1 MFPFNACLISGS
13 EGRGFFRRSA
23 ADVIT
28 MPDVQYPHW
37 NASASRKACCS
48 GCRVAVLSQPF
59 NGRDALA
66 CHGAH
71 ERDAGTYGGVVNK
84 DRARAALPSPHTVFR
99 TSEVELIAKDP
110 QQATRQGRRLRV
122 GPCR

>member
-37 NASASRKACCS
+37 NASASRKACCRGGGFHS
-48 GCRVAVLSQPF
+48 EPAL

-66 CHGAH
+66 GHCAH
-71 ERDAGTYGGVVNK
+71 ERDAGTHGGVVNK
-84 DRARAALPSPHTVFR
+84 DRASAALPLTASIFR
-99 TSEVELIAKDP
+99 TSEIELIAKDP
-110 QQATRQGRRLRV
+110 QQALVRGGV
-122 GPCR
+122 YA